1 MITVFIISDIRI
13 YREGLDQALEQ
24 EPRLQVAGLAADVE
38 DLLRLPPVDERH
50 ALLLDM
56 GIPNAEA
63 NALQIRERLPQS
75 RLVALGISE
84 RPEAVLHCA
93 KIGAHAYVSRDS
105 TLENL
110 IDVVESAVRDEVLC
124 PPGIVSALFAELRR
138 NASARG
144 PSAVARLTPR
154 EFEVVE
160 LIDQGL
166 SNKEIARRLSIQ
178 PSTAK
183 NHVHNALEK
192 LGLHQRGQAAAYL
205 RRMGVVRTARC
216 PRDSDGPLSP

>member
-13 YREGLDQALEQ
+13 YREGLDQALEH
-24 EPRLQVAGLAADVE
+24 EPRLQVAGLAADFNGVLE
-38 DLLRLPPVDERH
+38 LPRVHETQ

-63 NALQIRERLPQS
+63 NARQIREVLPRS

-84 RPEAVLHCA
+84 QPEAVLRCA
-93 KIGAHAYVSRDS
+93 ELGAHAYVSRDS

-124 PPGIVSALFAELRR
+124 PPGIVAALFAELRR

-144 PSAVARLTPR
+144 PQDVARLTPR
-154 EFEVVE
+154 EIEVVE
-160 LIDQGL
+160 LIDEGL

-205 RRMGVVRTARC
+205 RRMGVVRTARR
-216 PRDSDGPLSP
+216 PRDPDNPVST

>member
-13 YREGLDQALEQ
+13 YREGLDQALKH
-24 EPRLQVAGLAADVE
+24 EPALEVAGLAADIDE
-38 DLLRLPPVDERH
+38 LFRLPPIDEQH

-63 NALQIRERLPQS
+63 SARQIRERLPQS

-84 RPEAVLHCA
+84 RPEAVLRCA
-93 KIGAHAYVSRDS
+93 ELGAHAYVSRDS

-110 IDVVESAVRDEVLC
+110 VNVVKSAVRDEVLC
-124 PPGIVSALFAELRR
+124 PPGIVAALFAEIRR

-144 PSAVARLTPR
+144 PKAVARLTPR
-154 EFEVVE
+154 EIEVVE

-205 RRMGVVRTARC
+205 RRMGVVRTARR
-216 PRDSDGPLSP
+216 PRDPDGPLSP

>member
-13 YREGLDQALEQ
+13 FREGLDQALRH
-24 EPRLQVAGLAADVE
+24 EPNLRVAGLAADVE
-38 DLLRLPPVDERH
+38 ELLRVPPIAETH
-50 ALLLDM
+50 AVLLDM
-56 GIPNAEA
+56 GTPGAEVGA
-63 NALQIRERLPQS
+63 RQIREQLPQS

-84 RPEAVLHCA
+84 QPEAVLRCA
-93 KIGAHAYVSRDS
+93 EIGAHAYVSRDS

-110 IDVVESAVRDEVLC
+110 VNVVVSAVRDEVLC
-124 PPGIVSALFAELRR
+124 PPGIVAALFAELGR

-144 PSAVARLTPR
+144 PKAAARLTPR
-154 EFEVVE
+154 EIEVVE
-160 LIDQGL
+160 LIDLGL
-166 SNKEIARRLSIQ
+166 SNKEIARKLSIQ

-205 RRMGVVRTARC
+205 RQMGVVKTARS
-216 PRDSDGPLSP
+216 PRDPDDPLSP